1 VTYAV
6 VAIIAASFLA
16 SGCNR
21 KAEGQTV
28 AVVNGEE
35 VTLSDLNFALQSAN
49 LPDHADKS
57 AARAQVLSQ
66 LVDRRLIAEA
76 AKKEGI
82 DKSPEY
88 LNRVR
93 RADEDLLISMLAARR
108 LKTAQ
113 LPSDSEVSSFIAGH
127 PNMFDNRQVWKLDQV
142 QFATPTDAGIAAE
155 VKATNTMAELLAVLQ
170 KHNIAVKQQKN
181 QLDTASMRPEIYAQ
195 VNALKPNEPFVV
207 PVGKMS
213 VASVITERVPQPIGG
228 DQAKP
233 VAVNVIRKT
242 QTAKTLES
250 MLKSLQ
256 SQAKIEYQPGYAPPK
271 K

>member
-1 VTYAV
+1 MKYAV
-6 VAIIAASFLA
+6 IALIATSFLA

-35 VTLSDLNFALQSAN
+35 ITVSDLNFALQSAN
-49 LPDHADKS
+49 IPDNADKNM
-57 AARAQVLSQ
+57 ARSQVLQQ

-113 LPSDSEVSSFIAGH
+113 LPSDGEVSSFIAGH
-127 PNMFDNRQVWKLDQV
+127 PNMFGSREIWKLDQV
-142 QFATPTDAGIAAE
+142 QYTTPTDAATLAEIKAA
-155 VKATNTMAELLAVLQ
+155 NTMTDLLAILQ

-181 QLDTASMRPEIYAQ
+181 QLDTASMRPEIYSQ
-195 VNALKPNEPFVV
+195 VNSLKPGEAFIV

-213 VASVITERVPQPIGG
+213 VASVITAREPQPIAG

-250 MLKSLQ
+250 LLKSLQ